1 MKTML
6 KKRIFPALLLVCLLL
21 AVSCACAMGE
31 ECQHRNYD
39 WTTYE
44 FSETE
49 HWLVCKDCGAA
60 IYRQPHYVS
69 CKTGICVECD
79 QKGTGEIVHQSSGVM
94 EATETEHW
102 YTCVNCGEEYDRGSH
117 SISCKTGL
125 CVWCDRPGTG
135 YMSHNYG
142 WGEWQHNGVQ
152 HWRVCKDCGE
162 EIDREEHRISCATG
176 KCVDCDQEGFGR
188 TVHDCDWGDWNYT
201 DTEHWYVC
209 KDCGKDIYRDNHR
222 ISCKTGLCVECEQKG
237 TGEVEHDFDWQN
249 YMHSETEHWAI
260 CKNCGEKS
268 IPSAHSLSCK
278 TGLCTECGQKGK
290 GYIDHNLDYDHYE
303 HSETEHWRVCK
314 DCGKELYRETHQIS
328 CKWGLCVVCGY
339 KGTGEIA
346 HNYDDDDYQYNETDH
361 WQICKDCGNVTEPQ
375 HHVKLCTSEVCL
387 YCGLKT
393 KNAAI
398 SHRGRTEHTDTE
410 HWFLCG
416 QCHEKLDLKPHE
428 FENGV
433 CAVCGCPAPER
444 VPGDANSDGKVT
456 TADVLQLLK
465 YVSGWGVE
473 VNAANSDVTGDG
485 KITTAD
491 VLLLLKYVSGWG
503 VILK

>member
-1 MKTML
+1 ML

-21 AVSCACAMGE
+21 AVGCACAVGE

-39 WTTYE
+39 WTAYE

-49 HWLVCKDCGAA
+49 HWFVCKDCGAA
-60 IYRQPHYVS
+60 IYRQPHHVS

-94 EATETEHW
+94 GATETEHW
-102 YTCVNCGEEYDRGSH
+102 YICVNCGEEYHRGSH

-142 WGEWQHNGVQ
+142 WGEWQHSGVQ

-188 TVHDCDWGDWNYT
+188 TVHDYDWGDWNYT
-201 DTEHWYVC
+201 DTEHWNVC

-237 TGEVEHDFDWQN
+237 TGEAEHDFDWQN

-268 IPSAHSLSCK
+268 FPSAHSLSCK

-314 DCGKELYRETHQIS
+314 DCGKELRETHQIS
-328 CKWGLCVVCGY
+328 CKWPLCVVCGQ

-346 HNYDDDDYQYNETDH
+346 HNYDDDDYQYDETDH

-375 HHVKLCTSEVCL
+375 HHVKLCTSESEVCL

-393 KNAAI
+393 KNATI
-398 SHRGRTEHTDTE
+398 SHRGRKEHSETE
-410 HWFLCG
+410 HWFLCRE
-416 QCHEKLDLKPHE
+416 CHEKLDLEPHE

-433 CAVCGCPAPER
+433 CTGCGYAAPER
-444 VPGDANSDGKVT
+444 IPGDANSDGKVT

-503 VILK
+503 VTLK